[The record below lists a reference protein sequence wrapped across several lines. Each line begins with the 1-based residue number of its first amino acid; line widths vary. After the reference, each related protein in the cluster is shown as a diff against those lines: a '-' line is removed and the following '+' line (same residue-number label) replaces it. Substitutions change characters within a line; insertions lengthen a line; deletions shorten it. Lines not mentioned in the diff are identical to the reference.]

1 MKDFLPLQEVLKN
14 LQETW
19 SAGEKKKCRFC
30 RMTAAG
36 EGEERECVCHR
47 MFLSCIQNKVYAINI
62 VLHQKEGHRFDL
74 STSEV
79 QSAEATGLS
88 VTLHF
93 F

>member
-1 MKDFLPLQEVLKN
+1 
-14 LQETW
+14 
-19 SAGEKKKCRFC
+19 
-30 RMTAAG
+30 MTAAG

-74 STSEV
+74 STSEE